1 MTAESPARKRNPVSA
16 VALALLALSA
26 LCSPRLLIRAQAPP
40 AEERGRVEA
49 RIKSL
54 EEAVAK
60 QRARLGAAEQAGK
73 ETPAGEGSPE
83 VFSTAA
89 WAKAGSVPGV
99 TPKETIDN
107 LLGFVVR
114 SDGAGLVREME
125 KLISEGDKGHAVLQ
139 DFLHALD
146 KNAELGK
153 KLAGRYDLAFALTHL
168 AMRQEEGMARMAHSY
183 LGATGETTRTVLRGY
198 LHNFLPVFLRF
209 HAGRFPDLEQDLRD
223 EILRLL
229 LAGDKRLRLLFEA
242 GEALGYFP
250 PVEIAKRRLA
260 AATDFQEHSALI
272 FHLGARNDKES
283 VRILRG
289 FVVKNMRIYGG
300 AVSQALITL
309 ARMSDPE
316 VERVFRELTWTKDAF
331 IYAKAIR
338 AYFAISRHDGFTPE
352 ARRYLN
358 SRVSFSDKKLFI
370 NQLRRVNP
378 GILEELRA
386 TLGQLSSQEVRDFVL
401 K

>member
-1 MTAESPARKRNPVSA
+1 MTAESPARKTA
-16 VALALLALSA
+16 LIFTAALALTA
-26 LCSPRLLIRAQAPP
+26 LCSSRPLIRAQELP
-40 AEERGRVEA
+40 AEELGRLEA

-60 QRARLGAAEQAGK
+60 QRARLAAAE
-73 ETPAGEGSPE
+73 PAVQEAPAEEKPPE
-83 VFSTAA
+83 AFSTAA
-89 WAKAGSVPGV
+89 WANAEGAPGV

-114 SDGAGLVREME
+114 IDGAGLVREME
-125 KLISEGDKGHAVLQ
+125 KLMSEGDKGHATLQ

-153 KLAGRYDLAFALTHL
+153 KLAARYDLAFALTHL
-168 AMRQEEGMARMAHSY
+168 AMRQEEGLARMAHSY
-183 LGATGETTRTVLRGY
+183 LGATGKTTRTVLRGY
-198 LHNFLPVFLRF
+198 LHNFLPVFLQF
-209 HAGRFPDLEQDLRD
+209 HLGRFPDLEQDLRD
-223 EILRLL
+223 EVLRLL
-229 LAGDKRLRLLFEA
+229 RAGDKRLRQLFDA

-250 PVEIAKRRLA
+250 PVEIVKRRLA
-260 AATDFQEHSALI
+260 AATDFQEHAALI
-272 FHLGARNDKES
+272 SHLGARDDKES
-283 VRILRG
+283 VKILRG
-289 FVVKNMRIYGG
+289 FAVKNMRIYGG

-338 AYFAISRHDGFTPE
+338 AYFAIPRHDGFVPE

-358 SRVSFSDKKLFI
+358 SRVGFSDKKLFI
-370 NQLRRVNP
+370 NQLRRINT

-386 TLGQLSSQEVRDFVL
+386 TVGQLSSQEVRDFVL

>member
-1 MTAESPARKRNPVSA
+1 MTVENPARKMGLIFTV
-16 VALALLALSA
+16 VLALAV
-26 LCSPRLLIRAQAPP
+26 LCSPRLLIRAQELP
-40 AEERGRVEA
+40 AEELDRLEA

-54 EEAVAK
+54 EEAVEK
-60 QRARLGAAEQAGK
+60 QRERLAAAEPTVQEA
-73 ETPAGEGSPE
+73 PAEEKLPE

-89 WAKAGSVPGV
+89 WANAGGAPGV

-107 LLGFVVR
+107 LLEFVVR
-114 SDGAGLVREME
+114 ADGAGLVREME
-125 KLISEGDKGHAVLQ
+125 KLMSEGDKGHAALQ

-168 AMRQEEGMARMAHSY
+168 AMRQEEGLARMAHSY
-183 LGATGETTRTVLRGY
+183 LGATGKTTRTVLRGY

-209 HAGRFPDLEQDLRD
+209 HAGRFPDLEQDLRE

-250 PVEIAKRRLA
+250 PVEIVKRRLA
-260 AATDFQEHSALI
+260 VATDFQEHSALI

-309 ARMSDPE
+309 ARM
-316 VERVFRELTWTKDAF
+316 
-331 IYAKAIR
+331 
-338 AYFAISRHDGFTPE
+338 
-352 ARRYLN
+352 N
-358 SRVSFSDKKLFI
+358 LF
-370 NQLRRVNP
+370 
-378 GILEELRA
+378 
-386 TLGQLSSQEVRDFVL
+386 
-401 K
+401 